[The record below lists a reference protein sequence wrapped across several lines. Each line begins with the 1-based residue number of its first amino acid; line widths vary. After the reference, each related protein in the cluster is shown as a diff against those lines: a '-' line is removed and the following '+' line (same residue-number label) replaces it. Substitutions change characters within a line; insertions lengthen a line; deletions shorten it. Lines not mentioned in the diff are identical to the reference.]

1 MSVSAAAARDI
12 NHIHL
17 LTSKDM
23 SLSKLKLPFSWRFT
37 DKQIQRWFLTNSI
50 WVETLLAVVSV
61 GIWIVAL
68 PIIIFGTFT
77 AVGGDT
83 SILDV
88 GMIIV
93 AAGFFS
99 VTLLAVYTIVSTV
112 LEIRHQGLF
121 FDQTRDIAS
130 VAHDGSQVLKTIT
143 SGIFLLCILGYIVV
157 LSLNYFTEL
166 MLTTRSEAILP
177 LLLQLLGVSSF
188 LLLATVFIHA
198 FGAFV
203 LTVFDVAIGADDE

>member
-1 MSVSAAAARDI
+1 VSVSAAAARDI

-121 FDQTRDIAS
+121 LIRLVTSHLSHTTGVKFSKQ
-130 VAHDGSQVLKTIT
+130 SQVVYFFYVYLD
-143 SGIFLLCILGYIVV
+143 IL
-157 LSLNYFTEL
+157 
-166 MLTTRSEAILP
+166 
-177 LLLQLLGVSSF
+177 SF
-188 LLLATVFIHA
+188 CH
-198 FGAFV
+198 
-203 LTVFDVAIGADDE
+203 